1 MQMIKPMNRRIFG
14 ALIQEP
20 NKSTLILTTSDINKC
35 RFLVKAVSDDID
47 DIGINETVLITKYA
61 GTEVD
66 FEGGM
71 HLIVKY
77 DDVIGIFEGV

>member
-1 MQMIKPMNRRIFG
+1 MQMIKPMNKRIFG

-47 DIGINETVLITKYA
+47 DIGIGDTVLITKYS

-66 FEGGM
+66 FEGGQ

-77 DDVIGIFEGV
+77 DDVLAVFE